1 MSKLKR
7 NNRKILRELR
17 KAKADLAALIS
28 YEQECSSLL
37 DDYSV
42 EWSKDFSFISQK
54 FDRKQEQQ
62 AKSELQKDFFES
74 QEIKPPEE
82 VENSQSPDWVKKAF
96 RKLALKTHPDKTIKE
111 SNSEDL
117 LNAYSK
123 ANAAIE
129 AEDYDTFR
137 EICEEFD
144 IKIDLDPKI
153 ELDIN
158 VQRQQNI
165 KDRIKKIET
174 SLPWIWG
181 ESYGDPVSRK
191 KILLAI
197 FPHYGISNVDEKLVE
212 EIIEKIH
219 SS

>member
-1 MSKLKR
+1 MSNQKR
-7 NNRKILRELR
+7 NNRRILRELR

-37 DDYSV
+37 DDYSI
-42 EWSKDFSFISQK
+42 EWNRDFSLISQK
-54 FDRKQEQQ
+54 FNKKQEQQ
-62 AKSELQKDFFES
+62 KSRELQKDFFES
-74 QEIKPPEE
+74 QKIKPPEE

-111 SNSEDL
+111 SNPEDL
-117 LNAYSK
+117 LNAYSR

-144 IKIDLDPKI
+144 IKIDLDPKV
-153 ELDIN
+153 ELEIN
-158 VQRQQNI
+158 LQRQKNV
-165 KDRIKKIET
+165 KDKIKKIET

-191 KILLAI
+191 RILLAI
-197 FPHYGISNVDEKLVE
+197 FPHYGISTTDEKLVE